1 MVLNKIFG
9 NSRRNYLSDNKLAKY
24 LKYATG
30 EIVLVVIGI
39 LIALQVNNWNTNRIE
54 RNDEQKLL
62 QQVKNEFQLNDN
74 QLLEKIERRKNE
86 LLSVLNILQIID
98 AKRLTQEQTKL
109 DSLLASA
116 ISVFTFDPVNGIMN
130 QLIQAGKLSLI
141 RNDSL
146 SNMLS
151 NWDGILADYK
161 ENENN
166 YLDFNNKNLR
176 PFLYEH
182 FNYRNIINNRII
194 HNDISYPLMDER
206 YQYGNEIGNSDL
218 KMSEPDAQVIK
229 KLENQMASVIS
240 HLSYLNAQSY
250 GIHDYINR
258 IITAI
263 DRELNKS

>member
-1 MVLNKIFG
+1 MIKLFG
-9 NSRRNYLSDNKLAKY
+9 NTRRRYLADNKFAKY
-24 LKYATG
+24 LKYAVG

-39 LIALQVNNWNTNRIE
+39 LIALKVNNWNSDRIE
-54 RNDEQKLL
+54 RNEERKLL
-62 QQVKNEFQLNDN
+62 VKVKNEFQLNDK

-86 LLSVLNILQIID
+86 LISVLNILQIID
-98 AKRLTQEQTKL
+98 AKRLTQEEVIL

-161 ENENN
+161 ESENN
-166 YLDFNNKNLR
+166 YRDFNNKDLR

-182 FNYRNIINNRII
+182 LNYRNIINNRII

-206 YQYGNEIGNSDL
+206 YQYGNEIGNSAL
-218 KMSEPDAQVIK
+218 KMPEPDAQVIK

-240 HLSYLNAQSY
+240 HLSYLNAQSN
-250 GIHDYINR
+250 GIHDYMNNIVALINY
-258 IITAI
+258 
-263 DRELNKS
+263 ELNSK